1 MYPSRITQSILQSLL
16 GITPE
21 VAVAPLQAWSA
32 AQVYQLLEDHYFS
45 NGLYFQMQEYA
56 RINSY
61 RVPKMME
68 LGNPTYAAVE
78 FYARSLW
85 PGPMNE
91 AFKIATENQAII
103 PAIQQV
109 WKWSNFEQRK
119 QRLSRLYAI
128 HGDMFARVMTK
139 GPEGAAPTGLYVE
152 PVSAKYVTDF
162 NVDERGYVIYLRH
175 DCAETVMDGTKRRTI
190 YKTQVWDKDTGVDEW
205 THEGGPAADMGMLG
219 KPDRHWDLSEW
230 GIDYLP
236 WVHSPFIDAGE
247 FDDGTFRGLPL
258 IFPCLTKIHDLDMKM
273 TRLGELLF
281 RYGQPTTVVSSND
294 KDASGRPIAAPRL
307 ENTVSAD
314 GDTLYLPGVSSVNHL
329 VANINYEA
337 HFKAIESIYSQIER
351 DLPVLV
357 MAKLADK
364 GATSGYQTQLYM
376 APAVAQLMEVRANG
390 YNAMAR
396 LMEMALDIGGHLG
409 IFNGIGTYEAG
420 DFQHTYSGP
429 DPFPP
434 SQDERL
440 GRVKTSVESGVP
452 LSTALQRY
460 DGWSKEEADAAQAES
475 RAAALAQQQA
485 AQAPQAEAGI
495 AKAKAEAA
503 ALTPVQQQARKA
515 ATIDKTVPAAADAI
529 AALLT
534 AKKPEAS
541 SAQIEAGLDAIKA
554 AQKRAGQ

>member
-21 VAVAPLQAWSA
+21 VAVVPPQAWSA

-45 NGLYFQMQEYA
+45 NGLYAQMQEYA
-56 RINSY
+56 RINNY
-61 RVPKMME
+61 RVEKMME

-85 PGPMNE
+85 PGPMDT
-91 AFKIATENQAII
+91 AFAITTENPKIV
-103 PAIQQV
+103 PAIKQV

-139 GPEGAAPTGLYVE
+139 GPEGAAPTGLYIE

-162 NVDERGYVIYLRH
+162 NVDERGHVIYLRH
-175 DCAETVMDGTKRRTI
+175 DCAETLMDGTKRKTV

-205 THEGGPAADMGMLG
+205 THESGPAANIETLG
-219 KPDRHWDLSEW
+219 PPDRHWDLSAW

-273 TRLGELLF
+273 TRLSELLF
-281 RYGQPTTVVSSND
+281 HYGQPTTVVSSND
-294 KDASGRPIAAPRL
+294 KDPAGRPIAAPRM
-307 ENTVSAD
+307 ESNVSAD
-314 GDTLYLPGVSSVNHL
+314 GSILYMPGVSSVDHL
-329 VANINYEA
+329 VANINYDA
-337 HFKAIESIYSQIER
+337 HFKAIENIYEQIER

-357 MAKLADK
+357 MARLADK

-396 LMEMALDIGGHLG
+396 LMEMALDIGSNLK
-409 IFNGIGTYEAG
+409 IFSGLGTYDAG

-440 GRVKTSVESGVP
+440 GRVKTAVESGVP
-452 LSTALQRY
+452 LSTALQKY
-460 DGWSKEEADAAQAES
+460 EGWSKEDADAAQAENDAKAIAS
-475 RAAALAQQQA
+475 QA
-485 AQAPQAEAGI
+485 AQVSAGADPGI
-495 AKAKAEAA
+495 AKAKAAA
-503 ALTPVQQQARKA
+503 SALTPAQQQARKV
-515 ATIDKTVPAAADAI
+515 ATIGKTVPAAADTI
-529 AALLT
+529 AELLT
-534 AKKPEAS
+534 AKKPEATA
-541 SAQIEAGLDAIKA
+541 AQIEAGKEAIKA